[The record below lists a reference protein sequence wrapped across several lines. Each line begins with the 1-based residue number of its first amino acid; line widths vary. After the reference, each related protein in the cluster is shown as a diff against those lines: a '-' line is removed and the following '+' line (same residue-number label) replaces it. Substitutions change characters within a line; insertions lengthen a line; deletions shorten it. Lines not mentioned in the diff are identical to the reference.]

1 MKTLGMVFLLMII
14 LLVAGFLN
22 VIVTDYFGW
31 EVMQ

>member
-14 LLVAGFLN
+14 LLVAGVGN

-31 EVMQ
+31 EMIK